1 MYREGNREDYYYNP
15 LTKNLYYIHD
25 GNAFELGY
33 MILSDLD
40 KTTFEVIYTDGIVS
54 IARDSKSLFFKY
66 KRFSSP
72 EMDLKTVKVLG
83 FKSPDIGWLLRD
95 KNNTYSV
102 IEYDITTPIEIK
114 EYHGDS
120 ILDVD

>member
-1 MYREGNREDYYYNP
+1 
-15 LTKNLYYIHD
+15 
-25 GNAFELGY
+25 
-33 MILSDLD
+33 
-40 KTTFEVIYTDGIVS
+40 
-54 IARDSKSLFFKY
+54 
-66 KRFSSP
+66 
-72 EMDLKTVKVLG
+72 MDLKTVKVLG

-102 IEYDITTPIEIK
+102 IDYDITTPIEIK